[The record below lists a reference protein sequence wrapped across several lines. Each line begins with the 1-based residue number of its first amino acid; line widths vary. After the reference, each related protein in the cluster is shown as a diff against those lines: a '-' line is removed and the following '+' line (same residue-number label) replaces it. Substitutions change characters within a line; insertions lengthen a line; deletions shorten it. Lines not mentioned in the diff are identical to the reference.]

1 MFRGMVKLSII
12 IPVYNTEKY
21 LKECIESILAQNYVN
36 FEAIF
41 IDDGS
46 QDDSFAIINDFV
58 KRDNRLKLYHQK
70 NAGVSAARNLGL
82 RYATGDY
89 IAFID
94 SDDTISPDYLDRLY
108 RCAIQYSLDMVFSGI
123 IYTNNNGEK
132 SRVVL
137 EGGLLSL
144 LTENDLIHF
153 FNTPLLTS
161 PVSKLYKRQIICDN
175 NLQFDTTISFA
186 EDKDF
191 NLQYFQHIQNAYALS
206 FCGYF
211 YRDVENSLSHKK
223 YEYQYRIENRHWNV
237 KKRMFES
244 LSNYSTNGKSYL
256 VNQLFFIIYDEISD
270 ITYSSQSI
278 KEMMI
283 QWNRSV
289 QYIDLAYLTRYSN
302 LLEQPFWM
310 KFLLNLR
317 LFRIIFVILSIK
329 KNINGKTAR

>member
-1 MFRGMVKLSII
+1 MCMAQISII
-12 IPVYNTEKY
+12 IPVYNSEPY
-21 LKECIESILAQNYVN
+21 LKDCIESILNQSYED
-36 FEAIF
+36 FEALF

-46 QDDSFAIINDFV
+46 LDASFAIINEYV
-58 KRDNRLKLYHQK
+58 HCDNRIKLYHQN
-70 NAGVSAARNLGL
+70 NAGVSTARNLGL
-82 RYATGDY
+82 KYAIGDY
-89 IAFID
+89 ITFID
-94 SDDTISPDYLDRLY
+94 SDDTIDSDYLYQLYSCIKNYSPDIVL
-108 RCAIQYSLDMVFSGI
+108 SGI
-123 IYTNNNGEK
+123 INVVNGCET
-132 SRVVL
+132 SRVTL
-137 EGGLLSL
+137 EEEMLSL
-144 LTENDLIHF
+144 NTERNLIHF
-153 FNTPLLTS
+153 FETPLLTS
-161 PVSKLYKRQIICDN
+161 PVSKLYKRQIIYNN

-244 LSNYSTNGKSYL
+244 LSNYSTNGTSYL

>member
-1 MFRGMVKLSII
+1 MVTISII
-12 IPVYNTEKY
+12 IPVYNTDLY
-21 LKECIESILAQNYVN
+21 LKECIESLLAQSYKD

-46 QDDSFAIINDFV
+46 QDTSFSIINDYSSRD
-58 KRDNRLKLYHQK
+58 KRIRLYHQN

-82 RYATGDY
+82 RYAIGDY
-89 IAFID
+89 IAFVD

-153 FNTPLLTS
+153 FKTPLLTS

-244 LSNYSTNGKSYL
+244 LSNYSTNGTSYL

>member
-1 MFRGMVKLSII
+1 MVTISII
-12 IPVYNTEKY
+12 IPVYNTDLY
-21 LKECIESILAQNYVN
+21 LKECIESLLAQSYKD

-46 QDDSFAIINDFV
+46 QDTSFSIINDYSSRD
-58 KRDNRLKLYHQK
+58 KRIRLYHQN

-153 FNTPLLTS
+153 FKTPLLTS

-191 NLQYFQHIQNAYALS
+191 NLQYFRHIQNAYALS

>member
-153 FNTPLLTS
+153 FKTPLLTS

>member
-1 MFRGMVKLSII
+1 MVTISII
-12 IPVYNTEKY
+12 IPVYNTDLY
-21 LKECIESILAQNYVN
+21 LKECIESLLAQSYKD

-46 QDDSFAIINDFV
+46 QDTSFSIINDYSSRD
-58 KRDNRLKLYHQK
+58 KRIRLYHQN

-82 RYATGDY
+82 RYAIGDY
-89 IAFID
+89 IAFVD

-153 FNTPLLTS
+153 FKTPLLTS

-317 LFRIIFVILSIK
+317 LFRIIFVILSIN